1 MCPSVKYNGFQMVKA
16 NCLNRQK
23 WFKKE
28 CSTAYMAAHLR
39 LSSIAEKPKI
49 QSSLIDLCTAAI
61 SRGFF
66 QLTYLFRI
74 IYLFRCNGGK
84 KETNKAYQLSI
95 SSQQWTETYSRKRK
109 LSEEI
114 SNFTCI
120 VIEYLI
126 SIYFHGYIAK
136 VNKTRFVHSSL
147 IIISIHYLEQW
158 HWKK

>member
-49 QSSLIDLCTAAI
+49 QSSLICALQRSVEASFNLHICL
-61 SRGFF
+61 G
-66 QLTYLFRI
+66 LYTYFVAT
-74 IYLFRCNGGK
+74 GEK